1 MGNSEKKNFGKNKT
15 FVSSAVLGRYVPV
28 HKIDKNKPA
37 ESSKTTAPAELY
49 TPKFCVYDG
58 DYLGKNSQISKKDL
72 YGKMRGNFWDFLKL
86 LFFNLPIIEFLF
98 LKIRQAK
105 IRESISTLDNI
116 NEDVDKLVNYFEGK
130 TVVNEQKYQKI
141 CEELIKANNIQAK
154 IKKEF
159 LDEF

>member
-15 FVSSAVLGRYVPV
+15 FVSSAVLGQYVPV
-28 HKIDKNKPA
+28 HKVDKNKPA
-37 ESSKTTAPAELY
+37 ECSKTTAPAELY

>member
-1 MGNSEKKNFGKNKT
+1 
-15 FVSSAVLGRYVPV
+15 
-28 HKIDKNKPA
+28 
-37 ESSKTTAPAELY
+37 
-49 TPKFCVYDG
+49 
-58 DYLGKNSQISKKDL
+58 
-72 YGKMRGNFWDFLKL
+72 MRGNFWDFLKL